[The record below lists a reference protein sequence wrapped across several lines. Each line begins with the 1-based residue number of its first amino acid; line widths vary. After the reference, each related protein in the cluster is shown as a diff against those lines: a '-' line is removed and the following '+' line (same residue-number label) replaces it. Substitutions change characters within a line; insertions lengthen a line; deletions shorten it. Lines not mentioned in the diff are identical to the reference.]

1 MNIYIDYM
9 WNNFFMEVKSNF
21 KYKFV
26 VIFLLLNIK
35 F

>member
-21 KYKFV
+21 KYKNTNLPSNFS
-26 VIFLLLNIK
+26 FT
-35 F
+35 